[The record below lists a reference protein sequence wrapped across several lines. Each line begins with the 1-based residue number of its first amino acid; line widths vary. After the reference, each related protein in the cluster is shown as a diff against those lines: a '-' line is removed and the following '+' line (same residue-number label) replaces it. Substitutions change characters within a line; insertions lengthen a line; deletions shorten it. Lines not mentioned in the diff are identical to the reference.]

1 MALGD
6 EVAEEATRII
16 KAVGIKAVGLNPR
29 GVAAT
34 AIHAACKKLGV
45 RVTEKDICAAAKVS
59 DATLRN
65 VRKRL
70 FSNLSFQLFE
80 PAPQTPDGCAPSSVQ
95 GEPMT

>member
-1 MALGD
+1 MSARAVAVYALD
-6 EVAEEATRII
+6 EVGEALLRAAGELFPHEPAAE
-16 KAVGIKAVGLNPR
+16 
-29 GVAAT
+29 VAAS
-34 AIHAACKKLGV
+34 IY
-45 RVTEKDICAAAKVS
+45 RRAAAKVS